1 MTKLHDDCPS
11 RKVLHVGYYQDTTDQ
26 DEGPKKL
33 GHYQSL
39 EIVQNVDV
47 PCCSIVAEKEVEQI
61 SDDLVEKLNSDE
73 MVLKIFLSD
82 GTMVRLSLDRI
93 YALPSVSV
101 DELFKTNISHILYN
115 DVRNRYGASTF
126 EGKLCRKILR
136 IFQNLCRKSQEFQD
150 QDLPHLTDVSDEET
164 VTSTSSRSVR
174 SLFTG
179 QIPRRESIVV
189 SEMMN
194 CHEDIQDIQTV
205 RELASSTVIGPSRA
219 PRPVMS
225 RVFEVSVSL
234 PPEDCFINLASD
246 TLPSGTTESV
256 LSINSST
263 SQSQR
268 EDQILTPTPCT
279 PPPPAKRRRGRAALS
294 SPSPPPAKRW
304 RGRPEK

>member
-1 MTKLHDDCPS
+1 MGTSNTEKVPVTKLHDDCPS

-61 SDDLVEKLNSDE
+61 RDDLVEKLNSEE
-73 MVLKIFLSD
+73 MVLKTFLSD
-82 GTMVRLSLDRI
+82 RTMVRLSLDRI

-256 LSINSST
+256 LSIN
-263 SQSQR
+263 
-268 EDQILTPTPCT
+268 
-279 PPPPAKRRRGRAALS
+279 
-294 SPSPPPAKRW
+294 
-304 RGRPEK
+304 